1 MMNTAILLIS
11 CPDKRGI
18 TARVSDFVFRH
29 NGNIVHADQHIDD
42 QANTFFMRIEW
53 SLEGFDIP
61 LESIPDAFGPVAQEY
76 DMDWQ
81 VFFSAERPRIALF
94 VSRHVHCLYD
104 LLLRYREGQF
114 NCEIPLIVSNHEQA
128 RNIADDF
135 SIPYYVFPK
144 ETGSRRQQEESE
156 IELLETQGV
165 DCIVLARYMQV
176 LSPAFVE
183 RFPQR
188 IINIHHS
195 FLPAFKGGD
204 PYRQAYSRGVKIIGA
219 TAHYVTDELD
229 TGPIIEQDTVRVSH
243 RDRVEDMVL
252 KGRDLERTVLAK
264 AVKLHLERKVLV
276 YDNKTVVF
284 D

>member
-1 MMNTAILLIS
+1 MNTAILLIS
-11 CPDKRGI
+11 CPDRRGI
-18 TARVSDFVFRH
+18 TARVSDFVYRH

-42 QANTFFMRIEW
+42 HANTFFMRIEW
-53 SLEGFDIP
+53 SLDGFDMPADAIA
-61 LESIPDAFGPVAQEY
+61 DAFLPVAQDY
-76 DMDWQ
+76 DMDWRIY
-81 VFFSAERPRIALF
+81 FSSERPRLALF
-94 VSRHVHCLYD
+94 VSRHTHCLYD

-128 RNIADDF
+128 RDIADNF
-135 SIPYYVFPK
+135 SIPYHVFLR
-144 ETGSRRQQEESE
+144 EDGSRRQQENNQ
-156 IELLETQGV
+156 IELLLTHNV
-165 DCIVLARYMQV
+165 DYIVLARYMQV
-176 LSPAFVE
+176 LSPVFVE
-183 RFPQR
+183 RFSQR

-204 PYRQAYSRGVKIIGA
+204 PYRQAYGRGVKIIGA

-229 TGPIIEQDTVRVSH
+229 AGPIIEQDTVRVSH

-252 KGRDLERTVLAK
+252 KGRDLERIVLAK
-264 AVKLHLERKVLV
+264 AVKLHLERKLLV